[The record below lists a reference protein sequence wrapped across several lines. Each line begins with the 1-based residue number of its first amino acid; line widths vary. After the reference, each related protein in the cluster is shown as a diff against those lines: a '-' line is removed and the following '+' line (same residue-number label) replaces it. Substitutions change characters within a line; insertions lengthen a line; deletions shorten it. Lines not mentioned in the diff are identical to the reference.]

1 MESRLEF
8 LPLLLVLFLTFLVP
22 PLLSRIRWLPVVV
35 SEIIVGMIIGKSGFN
50 LVKPDATLEFLAEI
64 GLAILMFLAGL
75 EIDFNLVLTRPPGG
89 RRRRISPIVFAAIG
103 MAVTLA
109 LAGFISGRLASHGF
123 VNDPWMVGLILS
135 TTSLGIVLPVLK
147 DGGLSS
153 GDFGQTILLSALF
166 ADFVTMFLIT
176 VYVAL
181 KSTGLSLDILL
192 VVVLFVAA
200 LLVYRVGRA
209 TVHKPTA
216 ERVLEDL
223 FPIPSQTRLHGA
235 IALLFAFV
243 ILSYFLGTEMILG
256 AFLAGSVIALLGGSG
271 LAALRNKFDAIGFGF
286 FVPLFFLS
294 VGINFNFVSLVKS
307 PKMIYLAPT
316 LLISAYVVKILPS
329 LVFKLGFSWRET
341 FAGGILLSSRL
352 SLIIAAAGIG
362 LRLGAIDESTT
373 AAFILTAAVTSTFSP
388 VLFNSLLPASR
399 VNEKSAIVIIGATE
413 DAVQTGRE
421 LTARKEKILF
431 IVAES
436 SAANKVEAAGFSSI
450 QLDGLPESLRTA
462 RLPRL
467 KSLLVMTPSDDD
479 NASICRVATSTGIKH
494 IVVLVNNASRL
505 PEFKEMGVQIFAP
518 GLFRASLLALMARNP
533 DLFNLLISTR
543 EDHQITEITVFNR
556 EAAGR
561 SLRELGLGADILI
574 MAIKR
579 GEDYLVPR
587 GDTRLEVGDWITVY
601 GEAEQVDE
609 LKSRLE

>member
-8 LPLLLVLFLTFLVP
+8 LPLLFVLFLTFLVP
-22 PLLSRIRWLPVVV
+22 PLVSRIRWLPVVV

-50 LVKPDATLEFLAEI
+50 LIKPDATLDFLAEV

-75 EIDFNLVLTRPPGG
+75 EIDFNLVLANPPGG
-89 RRRRISPIVFAAIG
+89 RRRGTSPIAFAAVS

-109 LAGFISGRLASHGF
+109 LAGMISSRLAFYGL

-147 DGGLSS
+147 EGGLS
-153 GDFGQTILLSALF
+153 GGQFGQTILLSALF

-181 KSTGLSLDILL
+181 RSTGLSLDILL

-200 LLVYRVGRA
+200 LIVYRIGRA
-209 TVHKPTA
+209 VAHRSAA
-216 ERVLEDL
+216 EPVLEDL
-223 FPIPSQTRLHGA
+223 LPLPSQTRLHGA

-271 LAALRNKFDAIGFGF
+271 LAALRSKFDAIGFGF
-286 FVPLFFLS
+286 FVPLFFLT
-294 VGINFNFVSLVKS
+294 VGINFNFVSLVKD
-307 PKMIYLAPT
+307 PKMIYLVPV
-316 LLISAYVVKILPS
+316 LLISAYLVKLIPS
-329 LVFKLGFSWRET
+329 LVFKVGFTWRET

-362 LRLGAIDESTT
+362 LRLGAINESTT
-373 AAFILTAAVTSTFSP
+373 AVFILTAAVTSTFSP
-388 VLFNSLLPASR
+388 VLFNSLIPAGR
-399 VNEKSAIVIIGATE
+399 ANERSVIAIIGETE

-421 LTARKEKILF
+421 LTARKEKVLF
-431 IVAES
+431 IVGE
-436 SAANKVEAAGFSSI
+436 SAAKKKIEAAGFPSI
-450 QLDGLPESLRTA
+450 QLDGLPQSLRA
-462 RLPRL
+462 AKLPRL
-467 KSLLVMTPSDDD
+467 KSLLVMTPSDDE
-479 NASICRVATSTGIKH
+479 NASICRVATSMGLQH
-494 IVVLVNNASRL
+494 VVVLVNHASKLRD
-505 PEFKEMGVQIFAP
+505 FKDMGVQVFAP
-518 GLFRASLLALMARNP
+518 GLFRSSLLALMARNP

-543 EDHQITEITVFNR
+543 EDHQITEITVLNR
-556 EAAGR
+556 EAAGL
-561 SLRELGLGADILI
+561 SLRELGLSAEILI
-574 MAIKR
+574 IAIKR

-587 GDTRLEVGDWITVY
+587 GDTKLEVGDWITVY
-601 GEAEQVDE
+601 GETEQVDE

>member
-8 LPLLLVLFLTFLVP
+8 LPLLLVLFLTFLIP

-50 LVKPDATLEFLAEI
+50 LVMPDATLDFLAEI

-75 EIDFNLVLTRPPGG
+75 EIDFSLVLKRAPGG
-89 RRRRISPIVFAAIG
+89 RRGISPIVLAAAG
-103 MAVTLA
+103 MAITLG
-109 LAGFISGRLASHGF
+109 LAGFISSHLASHELI
-123 VNDPWMVGLILS
+123 NDPWMVGLILS

-147 DGGLSS
+147 DGGLS
-153 GDFGQTILLSALF
+153 GGEFGQTILLSALL

-181 KSTGLSLDILL
+181 KSTGLSLDILV
-192 VVVLFVAA
+192 VVVLLVAA
-200 LLVYRVGRA
+200 LIVYRVGR
-209 TVHKPTA
+209 TA
-216 ERVLEDL
+216 LNRSGAEPVREAL
-223 FPIPSQTRLHGA
+223 FPIPTQTRFHGA

-243 ILSYFLGTEMILG
+243 ILSYFLGTEMIFG

-286 FVPLFFLS
+286 FVPLFFLT
-294 VGINFNFVSLVKS
+294 VGINFNFISLIND
-307 PKMIYLAPT
+307 PKMIYLAPI
-316 LLISAYVVKILPS
+316 LLVSAYLVKILPS
-329 LVFKLGFSWRET
+329 LVFKLSFSWRKT

-362 LRLGAIDESTT
+362 LRLGVIDESTT

-399 VNEKSAIVIIGATE
+399 LNEKSAIAIIGATE
-413 DAVQTGRE
+413 DAIQTGRE
-421 LTARKEKILF
+421 LTAHKEKVLF
-431 IVAES
+431 IVSES
-436 SAANKVEAAGFSSI
+436 SGRDRLESAGFPAI
-450 QLDGLPESLRTA
+450 QLEGLPESLRTA
-462 RLPRL
+462 KLPRL
-467 KSLLVMTPSDDD
+467 KSLLVMTQSDDD
-479 NASICRVATSTGIKH
+479 NASICRVAISMGISH
-494 IVVLVNNASRL
+494 VVVLVNSASRL
-505 PEFKEMGVQIFAP
+505 PDFKEMGVQIFAP

-543 EDHQITEITVFNR
+543 KDHEIMEITVFNPQ
-556 EAAGR
+556 AARR

-574 MAIKR
+574 IAIKR
-579 GEDYLVPR
+579 AEDYLVPR
-587 GDTRLEVGDWITVY
+587 GDTKLEIGDWITVY
-601 GEAEQVDE
+601 GETEQVDE

>member
-8 LPLLLVLFLTFLVP
+8 LPLLLILFLTFLVP

-50 LVKPDATLEFLAEI
+50 LVKPDATLDFLAEI

-75 EIDFNLVLTRPPGG
+75 EIDFSLVLTKPSGG
-89 RRRRISPIVFAAIG
+89 RRRRISPIVLAATSMII
-103 MAVTLA
+103 TLV
-109 LAGFISGRLASHGF
+109 LAGFISSRLASHGLL
-123 VNDPWMVGLILS
+123 NDPWMVGLILS

-147 DGGLSS
+147 DGGLSG
-153 GDFGQTILLSALF
+153 GDFGQTILVSALF

-200 LLVYRVGRA
+200 LIVYRVGRSA
-209 TVHKPTA
+209 ARRSAA
-216 ERVLEDL
+216 EPVPEDL
-223 FPIPSQTRLHGA
+223 FSIPTQTRFHGA

-271 LAALRNKFDAIGFGF
+271 LAALRTKFDAIGFGF
-286 FVPLFFLS
+286 FVPLFFLT
-294 VGINFNFVSLVKS
+294 VGINFNFVSLIND
-307 PKMIYLAPT
+307 PKMMYLAPV
-316 LLISAYVVKILPS
+316 LLISAYAVKILPG

-362 LRLGAIDESTT
+362 LKLGAIDESTT

-399 VNEKSAIVIIGATE
+399 AHEKSVIAIIGATE

-421 LTARKEKILF
+421 LTARKEKVVF
-431 IVAES
+431 IAAES
-436 SAANKVEAAGFSSI
+436 SGRDKVEAAGFPSI

-462 RLPRL
+462 KLPRL
-467 KSLLVMTPSDDD
+467 KSLLVMTQSDDD
-479 NASICRVATSTGIKH
+479 NASICRVAASMGISH
-494 IVVLVNNASRL
+494 VVVLVNNASRL
-505 PEFKEMGVQIFAP
+505 PDFKEMGVQIFAP

-543 EDHQITEITVFNR
+543 KDHQITEITVFNR
-556 EAAGR
+556 QAAGQ

-574 MAIKR
+574 IAIKR

-601 GEAEQVDE
+601 GETEQVDE